1 MNILEQEDLIKGLPD
16 QALFQQA
23 ENPTGEVPQ
32 FLVISE
38 IQRRNDM
45 RKRFEASEPQPQTT
59 AAERIVREGLGAFM
73 PPQNSLPPPAMPA
86 PPSTSVSHLEGSSPL
101 MGQGMAAGGI
111 LSFKEGGDFPDLSG
125 DGKLT
130 KKDVLIGRGVINK
143 AGGGVLGFNPGGQ
156 TKRQQ
161 IISQSQA
168 AARAQAQIDEYNRRN
183 EREQFQRNYP
193 GAGREELID
202 LITPTLDRT
211 KFSNPVSRRKE
222 AMRQA
227 DQRIADYES
236 GAISYEQMFG
246 EEYSSVDSPAPV
258 VSELTNYSEVEG
270 APIPSEFLPRSF
282 GDVDIGNIAEMDITK
297 SPAVDVLEYTG
308 EADYGGQGDANSVLT
323 NLGEDE
329 QNILALAKNELGDKI
344 TVPRLDLEKPDL
356 SSDVETLDTQ
366 SLLDSIEAQRT
377 GITDRLD
384 ARRSESQELINQI
397 REEGKRDALSAA
409 LIQLGAGISSGD
421 MASGLSQ
428 AGSAMTSANALA
440 RDAARAE
447 QRSMRDYEE
456 AALAQADLLG
466 VEGQRFAYEEAKD
479 AAVRKQALAQ
489 WDAEHGLRQDSLA
502 LEAAFKQAGLDQDY
516 DQFKSGLVMQVSEIA
531 AKAKSD
537 NNTTRREA
545 MRTFTSYMNT
555 IRDVVDDLPASMDA
569 DKKIQTVK
577 DMQRQMI
584 DALKVELGSDFFNAF
599 AREAQEEAASPS
611 SGEELSIEEIMSRY
625 PGQ

>member
-45 RKRFEASEPQPQTT
+45 RKRFEASEPQPQST

-143 AGGGVLGFNPGGQ
+143 AGGGVLGFAPGGQ
-156 TKRQQ
+156 FARRQLYEPSPPFSFSPPKSERDIMVEQ
-161 IISQSQA
+161 ILSDPANYEGMPEVLRRTQARKQVDEALRRRGLRSEDIEEISVS
-168 AARAQAQIDEYNRRN
+168 ES
-183 EREQFQRNYP
+183 
-193 GAGREELID
+193 EEPNTQEI
-202 LITPTLDRT
+202 
-211 KFSNPVSRRKE
+211 SVSE
-222 AMRQA
+222 E
-227 DQRIADYES
+227 ADYS
-236 GAISYEQMFG
+236 Q
-246 EEYSSVDSPAPV
+246 
-258 VSELTNYSEVEG
+258 VEG

-282 GDVDIGNIAEMDITK
+282 NDIDIGNIAEMDIT
-297 SPAVDVLEYTG
+297 EYTG
-308 EADYGGQGDANSVLT
+308 EAGYGGQGQPNSVLT
-323 NLGEDE
+323 NLFGEEE
-329 QNILALAKNELGDKI
+329 QALLTEAEGRLGEKT
-344 TVPRLDLEKPDL
+344 TVSRPDFEKPDL
-356 SSDVETLDTQ
+356 SSDVETPDTQ

-384 ARRSESQELINQI
+384 ARKLESQELINQI

-502 LEAAFKQAGLDQDY
+502 LEAEFKQAGLDQDY
-516 DQFKSGLVMQVSEIA
+516 DQFKSGLVMQVADIA

>member
-23 ENPTGEVPQ
+23 DNPTGDIPQ

-38 IQRRNDM
+38 IQRRTDM
-45 RKRFEASEPQPQTT
+45 RKRFEAAEPQPQTT

-86 PPSTSVSHLEGSSPL
+86 PPSNSVSQMDGSSPL
-101 MGQGMAAGGI
+101 MAQGMAAGGI
-111 LSFKEGGDFPDLSG
+111 LGFS
-125 DGKLT
+125 
-130 KKDVLIGRGVINK
+130 N
-143 AGGGVLGFNPGGQ
+143 GGG

-161 IISQSQA
+161 IAAQAQA
-168 AARAQAQIDEYNRRN
+168 ATRAQARTDEYNRQN
-183 EREQFQRNYP
+183 QRKELIKNNP
-193 GAGREELID
+193 RAGREELID
-202 LITPTLDRT
+202 LITPSLDPV
-211 KFSNPVSRRKE
+211 KFSNSVSRRQE

-246 EEYSSVDSPAPV
+246 EDFSSVDSPARV

-282 GDVDIGNIAEMDITK
+282 GDVDIGNIAEMDIT
-297 SPAVDVLEYTG
+297 EYTG
-308 EADYGGQGDANSVLT
+308 EADYGGQGDANSVSTNLGEGDATSVLT
-323 NLGEDE
+323 NLGENE
-329 QNILALAKNELGDKI
+329 QSILNLAEGRLGDKI
-344 TVPRLDLEKPDL
+344 TVPRPDLEKPDL
-356 SSDVETLDTQ
+356 SSDVKTLDTQ

-502 LEAAFKQAGLDQDY
+502 LEADFKQAGLDQDY

-537 NNTTRREA
+537 VNLTRREA
-545 MRTFTSYMNT
+545 MRTFTGYMNT
-555 IRDVVDDLPASMDA
+555 IRDIVDDLPASMDA
-569 DKKIQTVK
+569 DKKIETVK
-577 DMQRQMI
+577 SMQRQMI
-584 DALKVELGSDFFNAF
+584 DALKAELGSEFFNAF
-599 AREAQEEAASPS
+599 AREAQEEAASGS
-611 SGEELSIEEIMSRY
+611 ASTTGAEVLSYKDY
-625 PGQ
+625 PPPTN

>member
-23 ENPTGEVPQ
+23 DNPTGDIPQ

-38 IQRRNDM
+38 IQRRTDM
-45 RKRFEASEPQPQTT
+45 RKRFEAAEPQPQTT
-59 AAERIVREGLGAFM
+59 AAQRIVSEGLGAAM
-73 PPQNSLPPPAMPA
+73 APQNSLPPPAMPA
-86 PPSTSVSHLEGSSPL
+86 PPSNSVSQMDGSSPL
-101 MGQGMAAGGI
+101 MAQGMAAGGI
-111 LSFKEGGDFPDLSG
+111 LGFS
-125 DGKLT
+125 
-130 KKDVLIGRGVINK
+130 N
-143 AGGGVLGFNPGGQ
+143 GGG

-161 IISQSQA
+161 IAAQAQA
-168 AARAQAQIDEYNRRN
+168 ATRAQARTDEYNRQN
-183 EREQFQRNYP
+183 QRKELIKNNP
-193 GAGREELID
+193 RAGREELID
-202 LITPTLDRT
+202 LITPSLDPV
-211 KFSNPVSRRKE
+211 KFSNSVSRRQE

-246 EEYSSVDSPAPV
+246 EDFSSVDSPAPV

-282 GDVDIGNIAEMDITK
+282 GDVDIGNIAEMDIT
-297 SPAVDVLEYTG
+297 EYTG
-308 EADYGGQGDANSVLT
+308 EADYGGQGDANSVSTNLGEGDATSVLT
-323 NLGEDE
+323 NLGENE
-329 QNILALAKNELGDKI
+329 QSILNLAEGRLGDKI
-344 TVPRLDLEKPDL
+344 TVPRPDLEKPDL
-356 SSDVETLDTQ
+356 SSDVKTLDTQ

-397 REEGKRDALSAA
+397 REEGKRAALSAA

-502 LEAAFKQAGLDQDY
+502 LEADFKQAGLDQDY

-537 NNTTRREA
+537 VNLTRREA
-545 MRTFTSYMNT
+545 MRTFTGYMNT
-555 IRDVVDDLPASMDA
+555 IRDIVDDLPASMDA
-569 DKKIQTVK
+569 DKKIETVK
-577 DMQRQMI
+577 SMQRQMI
-584 DALKVELGSDFFNAF
+584 DALKAELGSEFFNAF
-599 AREAQEEAASPS
+599 AREAQEEAASGS
-611 SGEELSIEEIMSRY
+611 ASTTGAEVLSYKDY
-625 PGQ
+625 PPPTN

>member
-23 ENPTGEVPQ
+23 DNPTGDIPQ
-32 FLVISE
+32 FLIISE
-38 IQRRNDM
+38 IQRRTDM
-45 RKRFEASEPQPQTT
+45 RKRFEAAEPQPQTT
-59 AAERIVREGLGAFM
+59 AAQRIVSEGLGAAM
-73 PPQNSLPPPAMPA
+73 APQNSLPPPAMPA
-86 PPSTSVSHLEGSSPL
+86 PPSNSVSQMDGSSPL
-101 MGQGMAAGGI
+101 MAQGMAAGGI
-111 LSFKEGGDFPDLSG
+111 LGFANGGVVRRRGGGDLAEAMAELRRLEGIKRQASQATISKSPEQLRLESLSG
-125 DGKLT
+125 VGGGSFYSPTLPNPDYYPELEDEWNEAIEKQKALIENI
-130 KKDVLIGRGVINK
+130 KAKMRAEQVDVRRAELIGE
-143 AGGGVLGFNPGGQ
+143 A
-156 TKRQQ
+156 
-161 IISQSQA
+161 
-168 AARAQAQIDEYNRRN
+168 
-183 EREQFQRNYP
+183 
-193 GAGREELID
+193 EE
-202 LITPTLDRT
+202 
-211 KFSNPVSRRKE
+211 
-222 AMRQA
+222 
-227 DQRIADYES
+227 ADYS
-236 GAISYEQMFG
+236 Q
-246 EEYSSVDSPAPV
+246 
-258 VSELTNYSEVEG
+258 VEG

-282 GDVDIGNIAEMDITK
+282 GDVDIGNIAEMDIN
-297 SPAVDVLEYTG
+297 EYTG
-308 EADYGGQGDANSVLT
+308 EADYGGQGDANSVSTNLGEGDATSVLT
-323 NLGEDE
+323 NLGENE
-329 QNILALAKNELGDKI
+329 QSILNLAEGRLGDKI
-344 TVPRLDLEKPDL
+344 TVPRPDLEKPDL
-356 SSDVETLDTQ
+356 SSDVKTLDTQ

-502 LEAAFKQAGLDQDY
+502 LEADFKQAGLDQDY

-537 NNTTRREA
+537 VNLTRREA
-545 MRTFTSYMNT
+545 MRTFTGYMNT
-555 IRDVVDDLPASMDA
+555 IRDIVDDLPASMDA
-569 DKKIQTVK
+569 DKKIETVK
-577 DMQRQMI
+577 SMQRQMI
-584 DALKVELGSDFFNAF
+584 DALKAELGSEFFNAF
-599 AREAQEEAASPS
+599 AREAQEEAASGSASPT
-611 SGEELSIEEIMSRY
+611 GAEVLSYKDY
-625 PGQ
+625 PPPTN

>member
-23 ENPTGEVPQ
+23 DNPTGDIPQ
-32 FLVISE
+32 FLIISE
-38 IQRRNDM
+38 IQRRTDM
-45 RKRFEASEPQPQTT
+45 RKRFEAAEPQPQTT
-59 AAERIVREGLGAFM
+59 AAERIVSEGIGAAM
-73 PPQNSLPPPAMPA
+73 APQNSLPPPAMPA
-86 PPSTSVSHLEGSSPL
+86 PPSNPVSQMDGSSPL
-101 MGQGMAAGGI
+101 MAQGMAAGGI
-111 LSFKEGGDFPDLSG
+111 LGFS
-125 DGKLT
+125 
-130 KKDVLIGRGVINK
+130 N
-143 AGGGVLGFNPGGQ
+143 GGG

-161 IISQSQA
+161 IAAQAQA
-168 AARAQAQIDEYNRRN
+168 AARAQARTDKYNRETQQKEFMKN
-183 EREQFQRNYP
+183 NP
-193 GAGREELID
+193 GASKEKLID
-202 LITPTLDRT
+202 LITPSLDPV
-211 KFSNPVSRRKE
+211 KFSNSVSRRQE

-227 DQRIADYES
+227 DQRIADYRS

-246 EEYSSVDSPAPV
+246 LANAPASEEP
-258 VSELTNYSEVEG
+258 YSEEKPVAEIG
-270 APIPSEFLPRSF
+270 NEVLDSNTLGRVGFRGDGNPF
-282 GDVDIGNIAEMDITK
+282 GDVRFEDEEEFGFTSSLTDLNPNISIGSGFPVESETDEVND
-297 SPAVDVLEYTG
+297 
-308 EADYGGQGDANSVLT
+308 NSLLN

-329 QNILALAKNELGDKI
+329 QSILNVAEGRLGDKI

-356 SSDVETLDTQ
+356 SSDVEAPDTQ

-447 QRSMRDYEE
+447 QRGMRDYEE
-456 AALAQADLLG
+456 SALAQADLLG
-466 VEGQRFAYEEAKD
+466 VEGQRFAYEETKD
-479 AAVRKQALAQ
+479 AAVRKQALSQ

-502 LEAAFKQAGLDQDY
+502 LEADFKQAGLDQDY
-516 DQFKSGLVMQVSEIA
+516 DQFKSGLVMQVSDIA
-531 AKAKSD
+531 ARAKSD

-584 DALKVELGSDFFNAF
+584 DALKVELGSEFFNAF

>member
-45 RKRFEASEPQPQTT
+45 RKRFEASEPQPQST

-143 AGGGVLGFNPGGQ
+143 AGGGVLGFAPGGGTSTIRDLATTMFGYTPISERTPEYYAEQ
-156 TKRQQ
+156 EQRNKLMGRVEELERTLMGSIRDKRARRREALRMAREE
-161 IISQSQA
+161 QA
-168 AARAQAQIDEYNRRN
+168 AEAVVETPVDDPAFYEENPAT
-183 EREQFQRNYP
+183 
-193 GAGREELID
+193 AGYFPQKEEVI
-202 LITPTLDRT
+202 
-211 KFSNPVSRRKE
+211 S
-222 AMRQA
+222 
-227 DQRIADYES
+227 ES
-236 GAISYEQMFG
+236 YLESLPAGLVDNT
-246 EEYSSVDSPAPV
+246 SSVDK
-258 VSELTNYSEVEG
+258 
-270 APIPSEFLPRSF
+270 
-282 GDVDIGNIAEMDITK
+282 IT
-297 SPAVDVLEYTG
+297 EYTG
-308 EADYGGQGDANSVLT
+308 EAGYGGQGDANSVLT

-344 TVPRLDLEKPDL
+344 TVPRPDLEKPDL

>member
-23 ENPTGEVPQ
+23 DNPTGDIPQ

-38 IQRRNDM
+38 IQRRTDM
-45 RKRFEASEPQPQTT
+45 RKRFEAAEPQPQTT

-86 PPSTSVSHLEGSSPL
+86 PPSNSVSQMDGSSPL
-101 MGQGMAAGGI
+101 MAQGMAAGGI
-111 LSFKEGGDFPDLSG
+111 LGFS
-125 DGKLT
+125 
-130 KKDVLIGRGVINK
+130 N
-143 AGGGVLGFNPGGQ
+143 GGG

-161 IISQSQA
+161 IAAQAQA
-168 AARAQAQIDEYNRRN
+168 ATRAQARTDEYNRQN
-183 EREQFQRNYP
+183 QRKELIKNNP
-193 GAGREELID
+193 RAGREELID
-202 LITPTLDRT
+202 LITPSLDPV
-211 KFSNPVSRRKE
+211 KFSNSVSRRQE

-246 EEYSSVDSPAPV
+246 EDFSSVDSPAPV

-282 GDVDIGNIAEMDITK
+282 GDVDIGNIAEMDIT
-297 SPAVDVLEYTG
+297 EYTG
-308 EADYGGQGDANSVLT
+308 EADYGGQGDANSVSTNLGEGDATSVLT
-323 NLGEDE
+323 NLGENE
-329 QNILALAKNELGDKI
+329 QSILNLAEGRLGDKI
-344 TVPRLDLEKPDL
+344 TVPRPDLEKPDL
-356 SSDVETLDTQ
+356 SSDVKTLDTQ

-409 LIQLGAGISSGD
+409 LILLGAGISSGD

-502 LEAAFKQAGLDQDY
+502 LEADFKQAGLDQDY

-537 NNTTRREA
+537 VNLTRREA
-545 MRTFTSYMNT
+545 MRTFTGYMNT
-555 IRDVVDDLPASMDA
+555 IRDIVDDLPASMDA
-569 DKKIQTVK
+569 DKKIETVK
-577 DMQRQMI
+577 SMQRQMI
-584 DALKVELGSDFFNAF
+584 DALKAELGSEFFNAF
-599 AREAQEEAASPS
+599 AREAQEEAASGS
-611 SGEELSIEEIMSRY
+611 ASTTGAEVLSYKDY
-625 PGQ
+625 PPPTN

>member
-23 ENPTGEVPQ
+23 DNPTGDIPQ
-32 FLVISE
+32 FLIISE
-38 IQRRNDM
+38 IQRRTDM
-45 RKRFEASEPQPQTT
+45 RKRFEAAEPQPQTT
-59 AAERIVREGLGAFM
+59 AAERIVSEGIGAAM
-73 PPQNSLPPPAMPA
+73 APQNSLPPPAMPA
-86 PPSTSVSHLEGSSPL
+86 PPSNPVSQMDGSSPL
-101 MGQGMAAGGI
+101 MAQGMAAGGI
-111 LSFKEGGDFPDLSG
+111 LGFS
-125 DGKLT
+125 
-130 KKDVLIGRGVINK
+130 N
-143 AGGGVLGFNPGGQ
+143 GGG

-161 IISQSQA
+161 IAAQAQA
-168 AARAQAQIDEYNRRN
+168 AARAQARTDKYNRETQQKEFMKN
-183 EREQFQRNYP
+183 NP
-193 GAGREELID
+193 GASKEKLID
-202 LITPTLDRT
+202 LITPSLDPV
-211 KFSNPVSRRKE
+211 KFSNSVSRRQE

-227 DQRIADYES
+227 DQRIADYRS

-246 EEYSSVDSPAPV
+246 LANAPASEEP
-258 VSELTNYSEVEG
+258 YSEEKPVAEIG
-270 APIPSEFLPRSF
+270 NEVLDSNTLGRVGFRGDGNPF
-282 GDVDIGNIAEMDITK
+282 GDVRFEDEEEFGFTSSLTDLNPNISIGSGFPVESETDEVND
-297 SPAVDVLEYTG
+297 
-308 EADYGGQGDANSVLT
+308 NSLLN

-329 QNILALAKNELGDKI
+329 QSILNVAEGRLGDKI

-356 SSDVETLDTQ
+356 SSDVEAPDTQ

-447 QRSMRDYEE
+447 QRGMRDYEE
-456 AALAQADLLG
+456 SALAQADLLG
-466 VEGQRFAYEEAKD
+466 VEGQRFAYEETKD
-479 AAVRKQALAQ
+479 AAVRKQALSQ

-502 LEAAFKQAGLDQDY
+502 LEADFKQAGLDQDY
-516 DQFKSGLVMQVSEIA
+516 DQFKSGLVMQVSDIA
-531 AKAKSD
+531 ARAKSD

-555 IRDVVDDLPASMDA
+555 IRDVADDLPASMDA

-584 DALKVELGSDFFNAF
+584 DALKVELGSEFFNAF

>member
-23 ENPTGEVPQ
+23 DNPTGDIPQ
-32 FLVISE
+32 FLIISE
-38 IQRRNDM
+38 IQRRTDM
-45 RKRFEASEPQPQTT
+45 RKRFEAAEPQPQTT

-86 PPSTSVSHLEGSSPL
+86 PPSNSVSQMDGSSPL
-101 MGQGMAAGGI
+101 MAQGMAAGGI
-111 LSFKEGGDFPDLSG
+111 LGFS
-125 DGKLT
+125 
-130 KKDVLIGRGVINK
+130 N
-143 AGGGVLGFNPGGQ
+143 GGG

-161 IISQSQA
+161 IAAQAQA
-168 AARAQAQIDEYNRRN
+168 ATRAQARTDEYNRQN
-183 EREQFQRNYP
+183 QRKELIKNNP
-193 GAGREELID
+193 RAGREELID
-202 LITPTLDRT
+202 LITPSLDPV
-211 KFSNPVSRRKE
+211 KFSNSVSRRQE

-246 EEYSSVDSPAPV
+246 EDFSSVDSPAPV

-282 GDVDIGNIAEMDITK
+282 GDVDIGNIAEMDIT
-297 SPAVDVLEYTG
+297 EYTG
-308 EADYGGQGDANSVLT
+308 EADYGGQGDANSVSTNLGEGDATSVLT
-323 NLGEDE
+323 NLGENE
-329 QNILALAKNELGDKI
+329 QSILNLAEGRLGDKI
-344 TVPRLDLEKPDL
+344 TVPRPDLEKPDL
-356 SSDVETLDTQ
+356 SSDVKTLDTQ

-502 LEAAFKQAGLDQDY
+502 LEADFKQAGLDQDY

-537 NNTTRREA
+537 VNLTRREA
-545 MRTFTSYMNT
+545 MRTFTGYMNT
-555 IRDVVDDLPASMDA
+555 IRDIVDDLPASMDA
-569 DKKIQTVK
+569 DKKIETVK
-577 DMQRQMI
+577 SMQRQMI
-584 DALKVELGSDFFNAF
+584 DALKAELGSEFFNAF
-599 AREAQEEAASPS
+599 AREAQEEAAAGAASTT
-611 SGEELSIEEIMSRY
+611 GAEVLSYKDY
-625 PGQ
+625 PPPTN

>member
-23 ENPTGEVPQ
+23 DNPTGDIPQ

-38 IQRRNDM
+38 IQRRTDM
-45 RKRFEASEPQPQTT
+45 RKRFEAAEPQPQTT

-86 PPSTSVSHLEGSSPL
+86 PPSNSVSQMDGSSPL
-101 MGQGMAAGGI
+101 MAQGMAAGGI
-111 LSFKEGGDFPDLSG
+111 LGFS
-125 DGKLT
+125 
-130 KKDVLIGRGVINK
+130 N
-143 AGGGVLGFNPGGQ
+143 GGG

-161 IISQSQA
+161 IAAQAQA
-168 AARAQAQIDEYNRRN
+168 ATRAQARTDEYNRQN
-183 EREQFQRNYP
+183 QRKELIKNNP
-193 GAGREELID
+193 RAGREELID
-202 LITPTLDRT
+202 LITPSLDPV
-211 KFSNPVSRRKE
+211 KFSNSVSRRQE

-246 EEYSSVDSPAPV
+246 EDFSSVDSPAPV

-282 GDVDIGNIAEMDITK
+282 GDVDIGNIAEMDIT
-297 SPAVDVLEYTG
+297 EYTG
-308 EADYGGQGDANSVLT
+308 EADYGGQGDANSVSTNLGEGDATSVLT
-323 NLGEDE
+323 NLGENE
-329 QNILALAKNELGDKI
+329 QSILNLAEGRLGDKI
-344 TVPRLDLEKPDL
+344 TVPRPDLEKPDL
-356 SSDVETLDTQ
+356 SSDVKTLDTQ

-502 LEAAFKQAGLDQDY
+502 LEADFKQAGLDQDY

-537 NNTTRREA
+537 VNLTRREA
-545 MRTFTSYMNT
+545 MRTFTGYMNT
-555 IRDVVDDLPASMDA
+555 IRDIVDDLPASMDA
-569 DKKIQTVK
+569 DKKIETVK
-577 DMQRQMI
+577 SMQRQMI
-584 DALKVELGSDFFNAF
+584 DALKAELGSEFFNAF
-599 AREAQEEAASPS
+599 AREAQEEAASGSASTNEAGVFSYQDYNPN
-611 SGEELSIEEIMSRY
+611 
-625 PGQ
+625 

>member
-143 AGGGVLGFNPGGQ
+143 AGGGVLGFAPGGGTSTIRDLATTMFGYTPISERTPEYYAEQ
-156 TKRQQ
+156 EQRNKLMGRVEELERTLMGSIRDKRARRREALRMAREE
-161 IISQSQA
+161 QA
-168 AARAQAQIDEYNRRN
+168 AEAVVETPVDDPAFYEENPAT
-183 EREQFQRNYP
+183 
-193 GAGREELID
+193 AGYFPQKEEVI
-202 LITPTLDRT
+202 
-211 KFSNPVSRRKE
+211 S
-222 AMRQA
+222 
-227 DQRIADYES
+227 ES
-236 GAISYEQMFG
+236 YLESLPAGLVDNT
-246 EEYSSVDSPAPV
+246 SSVDK
-258 VSELTNYSEVEG
+258 
-270 APIPSEFLPRSF
+270 
-282 GDVDIGNIAEMDITK
+282 IT
-297 SPAVDVLEYTG
+297 EYTG
-308 EADYGGQGDANSVLT
+308 EAGYGGQGDANSVLT

-344 TVPRLDLEKPDL
+344 TVPRPDLEKPDL

>member
-1 MNILEQEDLIKGLPD
+1 MLTE
-16 QALFQQA
+16 A
-23 ENPTGEVPQ
+23 EGRLGE
-32 FLVISE
+32 
-38 IQRRNDM
+38 
-45 RKRFEASEPQPQTT
+45 KTT
-59 AAERIVREGLGAFM
+59 V
-73 PPQNSLPPPAMPA
+73 
-86 PPSTSVSHLEGSSPL
+86 SSP
-101 MGQGMAAGGI
+101 
-111 LSFKEGGDFPDLSG
+111 DF
-125 DGKLT
+125 
-130 KKDVLIGRGVINK
+130 
-143 AGGGVLGFNPGGQ
+143 
-156 TKRQQ
+156 
-161 IISQSQA
+161 
-168 AARAQAQIDEYNRRN
+168 
-183 EREQFQRNYP
+183 
-193 GAGREELID
+193 
-202 LITPTLDRT
+202 
-211 KFSNPVSRRKE
+211 
-222 AMRQA
+222 
-227 DQRIADYES
+227 
-236 GAISYEQMFG
+236 
-246 EEYSSVDSPAPV
+246 
-258 VSELTNYSEVEG
+258 
-270 APIPSEFLPRSF
+270 
-282 GDVDIGNIAEMDITK
+282 
-297 SPAVDVLEYTG
+297 
-308 EADYGGQGDANSVLT
+308 
-323 NLGEDE
+323 
-329 QNILALAKNELGDKI
+329 
-344 TVPRLDLEKPDL
+344 EKPDL
-356 SSDVETLDTQ
+356 SSDVEAPDTQ

-447 QRSMRDYEE
+447 QRGMRDYEE
-456 AALAQADLLG
+456 SALAQADLLG

-502 LEAAFKQAGLDQDY
+502 LEADFKQAGLDQDY
-516 DQFKSGLVMQVSEIA
+516 DQFKSGLVMQIADIA
-531 AKAKSD
+531 ARAKSD

-584 DALKVELGSDFFNAF
+584 DALKVELGSEFFNAF

>member
-23 ENPTGEVPQ
+23 DNPTGDIPQ

-38 IQRRNDM
+38 IQRRTDM
-45 RKRFEASEPQPQTT
+45 RKRFEAAEPQPQTT
-59 AAERIVREGLGAFM
+59 AAERIVSEGLGAAM
-73 PPQNSLPPPAMPA
+73 APQNSLPPPAMPA
-86 PPSTSVSHLEGSSPL
+86 PPSNPVSQMDGSSPL
-101 MGQGMAAGGI
+101 MAQGMAAGGI
-111 LSFKEGGDFPDLSG
+111 LGFS
-125 DGKLT
+125 
-130 KKDVLIGRGVINK
+130 N
-143 AGGGVLGFNPGGQ
+143 GGG

-161 IISQSQA
+161 IAAQAQA
-168 AARAQAQIDEYNRRN
+168 AARAQARTDKYNRETQQKEFMKN
-183 EREQFQRNYP
+183 NP
-193 GAGREELID
+193 GASKEKLID
-202 LITPTLDRT
+202 LITPSLDPV
-211 KFSNPVSRRKE
+211 KFSNSVSRRQE

-227 DQRIADYES
+227 DQRIADYRS

-246 EEYSSVDSPAPV
+246 LANAPASEEP
-258 VSELTNYSEVEG
+258 YSEEKPVAEIG
-270 APIPSEFLPRSF
+270 NEVLDSNTLGRVGFRGDGNPF
-282 GDVDIGNIAEMDITK
+282 GDVRFEDEEEFGFTSSLTDLNPNISIGSGFPVESETDEVND
-297 SPAVDVLEYTG
+297 
-308 EADYGGQGDANSVLT
+308 NSLLN

-329 QNILALAKNELGDKI
+329 QSILNVAEGRLGDKL

-356 SSDVETLDTQ
+356 SSDVEAPDTQ

-447 QRSMRDYEE
+447 QRGMRDYEE
-456 AALAQADLLG
+456 SALAQADLLG
-466 VEGQRFAYEEAKD
+466 VEGQRFAYEETKD
-479 AAVRKQALAQ
+479 AAVRKQALSQ

-502 LEAAFKQAGLDQDY
+502 LEADFKQAGLDQDY
-516 DQFKSGLVMQVSEIA
+516 DQFKSGLVMQVSDIA
-531 AKAKSD
+531 ARAKSD

-584 DALKVELGSDFFNAF
+584 DALKVELGSEFFNAF

>member
-143 AGGGVLGFNPGGQ
+143 SGGGVLGFAPGGQ
-156 TKRQQ
+156 FGRRQLYEPSPPFSFSPPKSERDIMVEQ
-161 IISQSQA
+161 ILSDPANYAGMPEVLRRTQARKQVDEALRRRGLRSEDIEEIS
-168 AARAQAQIDEYNRRN
+168 
-183 EREQFQRNYP
+183 
-193 GAGREELID
+193 
-202 LITPTLDRT
+202 
-211 KFSNPVSRRKE
+211 
-222 AMRQA
+222 
-227 DQRIADYES
+227 
-236 GAISYEQMFG
+236 
-246 EEYSSVDSPAPV
+246 
-258 VSELTNYSEVEG
+258 VSEQEEPNTQEISVSEADDKV
-270 APIPSEFLPRSF
+270 LPPDTLGGGGNPF
-282 GDVDIGNIAEMDITK
+282 GDVRFEDNEELGFTSSITDFNPSISIGSGLPVESETD
-297 SPAVDVLEYTG
+297 E
-308 EADYGGQGDANSVLT
+308 GDATSVLT
-323 NLGEDE
+323 NLFGEEE
-329 QNILALAKNELGDKI
+329 QALLTEAEGRLGDKI
-344 TVPRLDLEKPDL
+344 TVPRPDLEKTNL
-356 SSDVETLDTQ
+356 SSDFEAPDTQ

-502 LEAAFKQAGLDQDY
+502 LEAEFKQAGLDQDY
-516 DQFKSGLVMQVSEIA
+516 DQFKSGLVMQVADIA

-599 AREAQEEAASPS
+599 AREAQEEAASGSASTTGARVFSYEDYNPN
-611 SGEELSIEEIMSRY
+611 
-625 PGQ
+625 

>member
-143 AGGGVLGFNPGGQ
+143 AGGGVLGFAPGGQ
-156 TKRQQ
+156 FGRRQLYEPSPPFSFSPPKSERDIMVEQ
-161 IISQSQA
+161 ILSDPANYAGMPEVLRRTQARKQVDEALRRRGLRSEDIEEISVS
-168 AARAQAQIDEYNRRN
+168 ES
-183 EREQFQRNYP
+183 
-193 GAGREELID
+193 EEPNTQEI
-202 LITPTLDRT
+202 
-211 KFSNPVSRRKE
+211 SVSE
-222 AMRQA
+222 E
-227 DQRIADYES
+227 ADYS
-236 GAISYEQMFG
+236 Q
-246 EEYSSVDSPAPV
+246 
-258 VSELTNYSEVEG
+258 VEG

-282 GDVDIGNIAEMDITK
+282 KDIDIGNIAEMDIT
-297 SPAVDVLEYTG
+297 EYTG
-308 EADYGGQGDANSVLT
+308 EAGYGGQGQPNSVLT
-323 NLGEDE
+323 NLFGEEE
-329 QNILALAKNELGDKI
+329 QALLTEAEGRLGDKI
-344 TVPRLDLEKPDL
+344 TVPRPDLEKTNL
-356 SSDVETLDTQ
+356 SSDFEAPDTQ

-384 ARRSESQELINQI
+384 ARRLESQELINQI

-502 LEAAFKQAGLDQDY
+502 LEAEFKQAGLDQDY
-516 DQFKSGLVMQVSEIA
+516 DQFKSGLVMQVADIA

>member
-23 ENPTGEVPQ
+23 DNPTGDIPQ

-38 IQRRNDM
+38 IQRRTDM
-45 RKRFEASEPQPQTT
+45 RKRFEAAEPQPQTT

-86 PPSTSVSHLEGSSPL
+86 PPSNSVSQMDGSSPL
-101 MGQGMAAGGI
+101 MAQGMAAGGI
-111 LSFKEGGDFPDLSG
+111 LGFS
-125 DGKLT
+125 
-130 KKDVLIGRGVINK
+130 N
-143 AGGGVLGFNPGGQ
+143 GGG

-161 IISQSQA
+161 IAAQAQA
-168 AARAQAQIDEYNRRN
+168 ATRAQARTDEYNRQN
-183 EREQFQRNYP
+183 QRKELIKNNP
-193 GAGREELID
+193 RAGREELID
-202 LITPTLDRT
+202 LITPSLDPV
-211 KFSNPVSRRKE
+211 KFSNSVSRRQE

-246 EEYSSVDSPAPV
+246 EDFSSVDSPAPV

-282 GDVDIGNIAEMDITK
+282 GDVDIGNIAEMDIT
-297 SPAVDVLEYTG
+297 EYTG
-308 EADYGGQGDANSVLT
+308 EADYGGQGDANSVSTNLGEGDATSVLT
-323 NLGEDE
+323 NLGENE
-329 QNILALAKNELGDKI
+329 QSILNLAEGRLGDKI
-344 TVPRLDLEKPDL
+344 TVPRPDLEKPDL
-356 SSDVETLDTQ
+356 SSDVKTLDTQ

-502 LEAAFKQAGLDQDY
+502 LEADFKQAGLDQDY

-537 NNTTRREA
+537 VNLTRREA
-545 MRTFTSYMNT
+545 MRTFTGYMNT
-555 IRDVVDDLPASMDA
+555 IRDIVDDLPASMDA
-569 DKKIQTVK
+569 DKKIETVK
-577 DMQRQMI
+577 SMQRQMI
-584 DALKVELGSDFFNAF
+584 DALKAELGSEFFNAF
-599 AREAQEEAASPS
+599 AREAQEEAASGS
-611 SGEELSIEEIMSRY
+611 ASTTGAEVLSYKDY
-625 PGQ
+625 PPPTN